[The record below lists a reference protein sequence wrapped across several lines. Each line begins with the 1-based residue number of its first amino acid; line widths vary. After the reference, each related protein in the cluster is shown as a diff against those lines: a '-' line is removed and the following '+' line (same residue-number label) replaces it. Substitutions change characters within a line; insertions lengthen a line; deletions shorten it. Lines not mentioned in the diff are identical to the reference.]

1 MKKEFFKISVVALFL
16 ICATVACNK
25 NVTGVIL
32 DPATL
37 ALAIDETAKLTA
49 TVQPANATNI
59 AVVWTSSNTEIA
71 AVSNGTVTAKAAGTA
86 TITVTTQEGGF
97 TAKCVVTVTQSETG
111 IVINGVKWATRNLAS
126 HGKFVENPEDYGAL
140 FQWGRRGDGHEQR
153 TSQNYPTNDNSI
165 EAGVVSG
172 AGLDA
177 NGQIVTTHAAYGK
190 FIKQDDSPYDWR
202 SPQKNDLW
210 NKGTETTP
218 IKTANDPCPA
228 GWRVPTQTELQSLID
243 SGSEWDDLNGI
254 SGRYFGDGTN
264 KLFLPAAG
272 NRGHNTGEVLY
283 SGEGGGYWSCTVGG
297 VSARYLYFYGGNV
310 GVSYGYI
317 RAVGFSVRCVSE

>member
-1 MKKEFFKISVVALFL
+1 MKKEFLKIFVVALFL

-32 DPATL
+32 EPAALEL
-37 ALAIDETAKLTA
+37 AVDETATLTA

-71 AVSNGTVTAKAAGTA
+71 AVSNGTVTAKSAGTA
-86 TITVTTQEGGF
+86 TITVTTQDGGF
-97 TAKCVVTVTQSETG
+97 SAECVVTVTQSETG

-126 HGKFVENPEDYGAL
+126 HGKFVEKPEDYGAL
-140 FQWGRRGDGHEQR
+140 FQWGRKGDGHEQR
-153 TSQNYPTNDNSI
+153 TSQNYPTNDNSQ

-177 NGQIVTTHAAYGK
+177 NGQIVSGHAAYGK
-190 FIKQDDSPYDWR
+190 FIKQNETPYDWC
-202 SPQKNDLW
+202 SPQNDVLW
-210 NKGTETTP
+210 NSGTEAAP

-228 GWRVPTQTELQSLID
+228 GWRVPTHAELQSLID

-254 SGRYFGDGTN
+254 SGRYFGDGAT

-272 NRGHNTGEVLY
+272 VRSHSTGEVLS
-283 SGEGGGYWSCTVGG
+283 SGEYGDYWSSTVDDIY
-297 VSARYLYFYGGNV
+297 ARYLRFGDGYV
-310 GVSYGYI
+310 GVYYSR
-317 RAVGFSVRCVSE
+317 RAFGFSVRCVADL